1 MVAISGAAVMTI
13 LATPTYTSRTSLFL
27 TIESAASTGEL
38 NSGTSYTESQVKNFA
53 KVATAPVVLRRVL
66 DTRVRSAE
74 DVAAVT
80 DVPLVGTVAFD
91 QDAAS
96 RPLVVL
102 SDPTSSR
109 SEDFRRLRTNLQFL
123 AIGDRGIAFS
133 SSLEAEGKSSTVI
146 NCALALGSANKRVLL
161 IDADL
166 RRPRVAKRMNIG
178 DQPEPNNTPEVPQ
191 TAPAQVDDQP
201 APTQLVSE
209 SSHRTPARAAQ

>member
-1 MVAISGAAVMTI
+1 MTI

-96 RPLVVL
+96 RHEELTAL
-102 SDPTSSR
+102 
-109 SEDFRRLRTNLQFL
+109 F
-123 AIGDRGIAFS
+123 DR
-133 SSLEAEGKSSTVI
+133 
-146 NCALALGSANKRVLL
+146 
-161 IDADL
+161 
-166 RRPRVAKRMNIG
+166 
-178 DQPEPNNTPEVPQ
+178 
-191 TAPAQVDDQP
+191 
-201 APTQLVSE
+201 
-209 SSHRTPARAAQ
+209 